1 MPTTLFPESDARLL
15 PYTKCNEELPEGL
28 ASFCRQT
35 LEGINQKMELLR
47 QQMEVLQRDQVAYR
61 ELLSPARRLPNEIII
76 QIIQS
81 CFKDP
86 TILDAAD
93 RETFAVLRSVCQR
106 WRTISFASHDL
117 WRGLAIANESEDIG
131 RKLRSW
137 FDRAGLL
144 PLKLHASYDSSLLP
158 VQVQTLI
165 LDPGRRWA
173 HISLHL
179 SPMTLHFFLQDV
191 ECATNAWSQVQHL
204 ELRHHHQ
211 GMNDSIFPTSF
222 FVRLANPQRSNLSAL
237 KSLHMERIALNTPG
251 VAATPCHATLSTLC
265 LTTCTVSF
273 DMMKLL
279 LDPHSLPRLQELTLI
294 HTSPVD
300 RSEPM
305 PMALHPG
312 MRRVNVTGVTT
323 NAFLSMLTFP
333 NLEVACISY
342 DDSPS
347 THMPVA
353 VSHFLEQSGRNLHA
367 LSLVG
372 NPFRADVRAV
382 AAAIAPCLPALRSL
396 HVPNLE
402 IFRELLDTEER
413 VFPQLEMVSCNRSQ
427 APSTKAEV
435 DAILA
440 YVRQRGLL
448 KGDQAPLTIRLPA
461 DIQDDSDLH
470 RLRAIAWVHVHVVS

>member
-1 MPTTLFPESDARLL
+1 
-15 PYTKCNEELPEGL
+15 
-28 ASFCRQT
+28 
-35 LEGINQKMELLR
+35 MELLR

-61 ELLSPARRLPNEIII
+61 ELLSPARRLPNEIIT

-93 RETFAVLRSVCQR
+93 RETFAVLRAVCQR
-106 WRTISFASHDL
+106 WRTISFSSHDL

-137 FDRAGLL
+137 FDRAGIL

-165 LDPGRRWA
+165 LDPWRRWA
-173 HISLHL
+173 DISLHL

-191 ECATNAWSQVQHL
+191 DSYAMSRDAFNAL
-204 ELRHHHQ
+204 
-211 GMNDSIFPTSF
+211 
-222 FVRLANPQRSNLSAL
+222 
-237 KSLHMERIALNTPG
+237 
-251 VAATPCHATLSTLC
+251 
-265 LTTCTVSF
+265 
-273 DMMKLL
+273 
-279 LDPHSLPRLQELTLI
+279 PHNVLPLPRLQELTLI

-312 MRRVNVTGVTT
+312 MRRVDITGVTT

-353 VSHFLEQSGRNLHA
+353 VNHFLEQSGRNLHT

-372 NPFRADVRAV
+372 NPFHVDVRAV

-402 IFRELLDTEER
+402 IFRELLDKEER
-413 VFPQLEMVSCNRSQ
+413 VFPQLEMVSCKRSQ
-427 APSTKAEV
+427 ARSTKAEV

-448 KGDQAPLTIRLPA
+448 MGDQAPLTIRLPA